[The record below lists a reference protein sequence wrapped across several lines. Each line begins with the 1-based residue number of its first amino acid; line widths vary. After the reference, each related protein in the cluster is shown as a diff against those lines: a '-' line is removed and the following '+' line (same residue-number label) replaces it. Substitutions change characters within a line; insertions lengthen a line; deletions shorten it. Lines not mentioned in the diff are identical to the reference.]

1 MSLFDSYVD
10 PDIPGVF
17 TSVTDNSI
25 AQETE
30 SNVRKVLI
38 ISPSKFGDDTRIMS
52 FSDTEQL
59 SNTLGNE
66 NSFKYGKGQ
75 FYAKELIKAGATVLF
90 KRIDDEKASYANLI
104 LYTNPDTSTGADAF
118 VARNFSPVYDKD
130 TLVTPDP
137 TGDATIEAIKA
148 DTVFS
153 LLAKGRGK
161 GYNDLFT
168 VFSSAEDYEKFEA
181 DDEGIV
187 NYKFNFINGAIY
199 ENGSEVV
206 KKSNTILFSLMD
218 IDPTS
223 KNIISH
229 KTNGSTL
236 HVNSIYTDSNSYMT
250 AQINDLYID
259 EMRKYPNLD
268 GLLTAKNKPFLFI
281 ESNTTVGNTTLSV
294 DSRVFYE
301 VQVNDSVSPAQFRI
315 QRATFTPNRQY
326 THVPTFKIGSQAY
339 VLSILDTN
347 GSLSIKADAITLGG
361 NTTYADGEETYI
373 DGDKA
378 FYTFKLEDDGA
389 GNPVIKTEIF
399 KFLRWELYNYLMTYN
414 MMLAGGEDSDSLSSN
429 GFVKADGSA
438 NTDAIANAIYAYIR
452 DDKEIREV
460 IYPKHIFNYMI
471 DWTGSVK
478 VKDIMF
484 ILADRLRRTMHIA
497 SCPSVRLN
505 STGLSQDLS
514 YENDVICREQY
525 LTRSSYN
532 TMLYSSQHN
541 KNHYD
546 ADTKLVYKLPS
557 CFYAILDHIYT
568 DADENYGIT
577 EPVANVDKGII
588 RTTNLKLS
596 HELYSED
603 IAALRKLQINCIVTD
618 GEDNYFIDQKT
629 AYKKTSKLSL
639 GNVVK
644 TLQYL
649 QVEIPRKLKP
659 YIQKKE
665 TDVAITSNVL
675 NTIQEILKP
684 YKTSTN
690 SKDAIF
696 KSVTVKTSF
705 DDNILTIMLRVTPAG
720 TTEKIQVPIIVEG

>member
-25 AQETE
+25 AQEAD

-38 ISPSKFGDDTRIMS
+38 IAPTKFGDDKRIMV

-59 SNTLGNE
+59 KNTLGNE

-75 FYAKELIKAGATVLF
+75 FYAKEFIKAGATVLF

-104 LYTNPDTSTGADAF
+104 LYKNLDTTINPDPF
-118 VARNFSPVYDKD
+118 IARNFSPVYNKD
-130 TLVTPDP
+130 TLVTPDVN
-137 TGDATIEAIKA
+137 GDPTIEAIKA
-148 DTVFS
+148 NTVFS
-153 LLAKGRGK
+153 LMGKGRGK

-168 VFSSAEDYEKFEA
+168 VFSSAPDYEKFEA

-187 NYKFNFINGAIY
+187 NYKFNFINGTIY
-199 ENGSEVV
+199 ENGPEVV

-218 IDPTS
+218 IDPTT
-223 KNIISH
+223 KNVISH
-229 KTNGSTL
+229 KTNGLTL
-236 HVNSIYTDSNSYMT
+236 HVNSIFADSNNYLT
-250 AQINDLYID
+250 AQINNIYLE
-259 EMRKYPNLD
+259 EMRKYANLD
-268 GLLTAKNKPFLFI
+268 SLLVDKNKPFLFI
-281 ESNTTVGNTTLSV
+281 ESNATVGNPSLSV
-294 DSRVFYE
+294 DQRIFFE
-301 VQVNDSVSPAQFRI
+301 VQVNDTVTPAKFRI
-315 QRATFTPNRQY
+315 KRATFTPNRQY
-326 THVPTFKIGSQAY
+326 THVPTFMIGSQAY

-347 GSLSIKADAITLGG
+347 GALSIKADPVTLSGP
-361 NTTYADGEETYI
+361 TTYADGEETYI

-414 MMLAGGEDSDSLSSN
+414 MMLAGGEDSDGLSSN
-429 GFVKADGSA
+429 GFVNADGSA
-438 NTDAIANAIYAYIR
+438 NIDAIANATYAYIR

-460 IYPKHIFNYMI
+460 IYPKHIFNYLI

-484 ILADRLRRTMHIA
+484 ILADRLRRSMHIV

-505 STGLSQDLS
+505 STGLSPDVSL
-514 YENDVICREQY
+514 ENDIICREQY

-532 TMLYSSQHN
+532 SMLYSSQQN

-546 ADTKLVYKLPS
+546 SDTKLTYKLPS
-557 CFYAILDHIYT
+557 CFYALLDHIYT
-568 DADENYGIT
+568 DLDENYGIT
-577 EPVANVDKGII
+577 EPVANIDKGII
-588 RTTNLKLS
+588 RTSNLKLS

-603 IAALRKLQINCIVTD
+603 IAQLRKLQINCIVTD
-618 GEDNYFIDQKT
+618 EEDNYFIDQKT

-649 QVEIPRKLKP
+649 QIEIPKRLKP